1 MSNKDY
7 TEQLE
12 KQLEELKKTKTT
24 KLDYLEIDY
33 EKMYIDMFDYGL
45 DTSSIEASKIM
56 TFIRDILLR
65 LTSEDAS
72 ILYIHERDLANTAE
86 FTMPLTK

>member
-1 MSNKDY
+1 MNNNEY

-12 KQLEELKKTKTT
+12 KQLEELKKQKTT

-33 EKMYIDMFDYGL
+33 EKMYIDMFDYEL
-45 DTSSIEASKIM
+45 DTSNSEASEIM
-56 TFIRDILLR
+56 TFVRDILLR
-65 LTSEDAS
+65 LTSENAN

-86 FTMPLTK
+86 FTVPFTK